1 MFGDLF
7 QGEVAGSESVYCS
20 LGLVFSVF
28 FARILSPQKRCVLGN
43 WLADF
48 LAMLPA
54 PERYLDV
61 GAARSSHQYLEVHP
75 PSPGPIL

>member
-1 MFGDLF
+1 MGSLDLKVF
-7 QGEVAGSESVYCS
+7 IVVLDSSSQFF
-20 LGLVFSVF
+20 LHVFST
-28 FARILSPQKRCVLGN
+28 PKKRCVLGN